1 MRVVFYKCK
10 QGQIMTKY
18 FAVLTIIFGA
28 YFWIGC
34 EDPGILKADENFS
47 KSSLR
52 TVFVDTF
59 SIISSTI
66 LLDSLPTSGTGQ
78 LLVGRYHDAFLGNVS
93 ASTYFQI
100 GYQSIFAPG
109 QISSY
114 DSIGLVLPYSRY
126 YYGDTTKS
134 ITINIHELSSINRLR
149 LPLPYRTGEDNS
161 FFVSPSQPA
170 LYNSSKFS
178 FKPTPLTSV
187 TVKFSPRRDSLYLR
201 LPQSFGQSWFDL
213 AKADALSGIS
223 TSYFSNPN
231 SFITDFFNGIY
242 LTTNVNSDAAIAGF
256 RGPRAK
262 IRLYYKR
269 VINDILQPTYFDFP
283 IQNVAAQ
290 FNNIQSDRS
299 GTQIATLT
307 RTQAISS
314 KLTSNSTFVQSG
326 VGLATKIEFPSVK
339 RFFSNQNFILIDAT
353 LEVVPVQNTYS
364 PVFRAPNTLALF
376 TTDAT
381 NVILNR
387 LPPFDRSNFL
397 SANIAYDFEYGVNTK
412 YVFPLVN
419 YLASEL
425 ANPSSQLSPIVI
437 APVVPSFFS
446 EVNRVVLGDQ
456 NNSQHKIKLKIYYS
470 YAQNK

>member
-1 MRVVFYKCK
+1 MA
-10 QGQIMTKY
+10 KY
-18 FAVLTIIFGA
+18 FVVLTIIFGA
-28 YFWIGC
+28 YCWIGC

-66 LLDSLPTSGTGQ
+66 LIDSLPTSGTGQ
-78 LLVGRYHDAFLGNVS
+78 LLVGRYQDAFLGKVS
-93 ASTYFQI
+93 ASSFFQI
-100 GYQSIFAPG
+100 GYQTIFSPG
-109 QISSY
+109 QISTY

-126 YYGDTTKS
+126 YYGDTTKA
-134 ITINIHELSSINRLR
+134 ITINVHELSRVNKLT

-161 FFVSPSQPA
+161 FFVSPFQPA
-170 LYNSSKFS
+170 LYNSSTVS
-178 FKPTPLTSV
+178 FEPTPITSV
-187 TVKFSPRRDSLYLR
+187 AVKFSPRRDSLYIA
-201 LPQSFGQSWFDL
+201 LPLSFGQNWFDL
-213 AKADALSGIS
+213 AKAGALSGVS
-223 TSYFSNPN
+223 TSYFSNSS

-242 LTTNVNSDAAIAGF
+242 LTTDGNSDAAIAGF
-256 RGPRAK
+256 IGSKAK

-283 IQNVAAQ
+283 IVNAAAQ

-299 GTQIATLT
+299 ATPLASLV
-307 RTQAISS
+307 RSQAISS

-339 RFFSNQNFILIDAT
+339 SFFLKQNFILIDAT
-353 LEVVPVQNTYS
+353 LEVIPLENSYS
-364 PVFRAPNTLALF
+364 RVFRVPNTLALF

-412 YVFPLVN
+412 YVFPMVN
-419 YLASEL
+419 YLSSEL
-425 ANPSSQLSPIVI
+425 TNPSSQLTPIVI
-437 APVVPSFFS
+437 ASVIPSFFS
-446 EVNRVVLGDQ
+446 EVNRVVIGDQ
-456 NNSQHKIKLKIYYS
+456 NNSRHKIKLKIYYS